1 DFQFHTTLSDG
12 RASLWEMAQAARA
25 AGLKY
30 ALVSDHS
37 RGLGVAH
44 GAGPEELR
52 RQRAEIEEV
61 NRRMGGAFRVLAGVE
76 VEVRADGSLDLPDEV
91 LAELDL
97 VVAAVHSGLRQ
108 PREQFTA
115 RAVAALRHPHVDIL
129 AHPTRG
135 LRKAS
140 IAVPSHYYNIIIEKA
155 FSRGIALEVNAHS
168 LDPNSIFLRRCLEKG
183 AKLAFNTDSHSLK
196 EFGDFSFHKLML
208 KEAGV
213 NGKEPLENCFQLE

>member
-1 DFQFHTTLSDG
+1 MELSDLQGDFQFHTTLSDG

-52 RQRAEIEEV
+52 RQRVEIEEV
-61 NRRMGGAFRVLAGVE
+61 NRRMGGEFRVLAGVE

-108 PREQFTA
+108 PREQVTA
-115 RAVAALRHPHVDIL
+115 RAIAALHHPHVDIL
-129 AHPTRG
+129 AHPTGRLLSQREG
-135 LRKAS
+135 ADIDLEAVLRVRQRPA
-140 IAVPSHYYNIIIEKA
+140 
-155 FSRGIALEVNAHS
+155 
-168 LDPNSIFLRRCLEKG
+168 RRWRSTPIPG
-183 AKLAFNTDSHSLK
+183 GS
-196 EFGDFSFHKLML
+196 G
-208 KEAGV
+208 
-213 NGKEPLENCFQLE
+213 P